1 MCIAANVIKS
11 TATILPGSFK
21 FTSQKRNLQYAIVD
35 IETTG
40 GYAASNGITEIA
52 VFITDGENILN
63 HYCTL
68 LNPVYTIPRYVEAL
82 TGITNGMVEYE
93 RPFSSIADELYEL
106 LADKIFVAHNVNFDY
121 SFIKHHLAKSG
132 YELNCRKLCTIR
144 LGRQILPGLPG
155 YGLGKICKHLGI
167 ENESRHRASGDA
179 MATAKLFHHLLRCD
193 KEGHIQA
200 MLKAKS
206 KEQSL
211 PPNISATVVKQLP
224 AEPGVYYFHDKK
236 GKVIYVG
243 KAKSLNKRVSS
254 HFTNNKTTRQK
265 QEFLKQIFNIS
276 YQATATELMAFIL
289 ESVEIKKLWPEQNR
303 SQKRFEQSYGLYTFE
318 DQRGYHRLCI
328 EKKKKHIR
336 PLYTFNLLTDG
347 HALLRKLMLQFELCP
362 KLCFLQS
369 ENILCQSLHEN
380 KCKGACEQ
388 REPVPLYNSR
398 VNDCVNY
405 LNNELPSFALVD
417 AGLKEQEQSCILIE
431 KGRFFGMGYLP
442 SDMALHNIE
451 ELKSY
456 LTPHAENDYI
466 RGLVFQHI
474 SRYPYKKV
482 SLSN

>member
-1 MCIAANVIKS
+1 M
-11 TATILPGSFK
+11 
-21 FTSQKRNLQYAIVD
+21 QYAIVD

-52 VFITDGENILN
+52 VFITDGEKILKRF
-63 HYCTL
+63 CTL

-82 TGITNGMVEYE
+82 TGITNEMVEFE
-93 RPFSSIADELYEL
+93 RPFSSIADELYDL

-121 SFIKHHLAKSG
+121 SFVKYHLAQSG
-132 YELNCRKLCTIR
+132 YDLNCRKLCTVR
-144 LGRQILPGLPG
+144 LGRQILPGLQG

-167 ENESRHRASGDA
+167 EIESRHRAGGDA
-179 MATAKLFHHLLRCD
+179 HATVKLFHHLLTCD
-193 KEGHIQA
+193 TNGHVHG

-211 PPNISATVVKQLP
+211 PPNISASIVKQIP
-224 AEPGVYYFHDKK
+224 QEPGVYYFHDKK

-254 HFTNNKTTRQK
+254 HFTNNKITRQK
-265 QEFLKQIFNIS
+265 QEFLKKIYNIS

-318 DQRGYHRLCI
+318 DRKGYYRLCI

-336 PLYTFNLLTDG
+336 PLYTFNLLSEG
-347 HALLRKLMLQFELCP
+347 HTLLRKLMSQFELCP
-362 KLCFLQS
+362 KLCFLQA
-369 ENILCQSLHEN
+369 ENISCQMLLEK

-388 REPVPLYNSR
+388 NESVNNYNSR
-398 VNDCVNY
+398 VEACINY
-405 LNNELPSFALVD
+405 LNNELPSFAVVD
-417 AGLKEQEQSCILIE
+417 SGLKVEEQSCILIE

-442 SDMALHNIE
+442 SDMDFHAIDD
-451 ELKSY
+451 LKSH

-474 SRYPYKKV
+474 SRYPHKKV
-482 SLSN
+482 PLLN

>member
-1 MCIAANVIKS
+1 ME
-11 TATILPGSFK
+11 
-21 FTSQKRNLQYAIVD
+21 YAIVD

-52 VFITDGENILN
+52 VFITDGKNILKR
-63 HYCTL
+63 YATL

-82 TGITNGMVEYE
+82 TGITNEMVEFE

-106 LADKIFVAHNVNFDY
+106 LADRVFVAHNVNFDY
-121 SFIKHHLAKSG
+121 SFVKYHLAKSG
-132 YELNCRKLCTIR
+132 YDLNCRKLCTVR
-144 LGRQILPGLPG
+144 LGRQILPGLQG

-167 ENESRHRASGDA
+167 DIESRHRASGDA
-179 MATAKLFHHLLRCD
+179 HATAQLFHHLLACD
-193 KEGHIQA
+193 TNGHVQA
-200 MLKAKS
+200 MLKVKS

-211 PPNISATVVKQLP
+211 PPNIP
-224 AEPGVYYFHDKK
+224 ASIVRQIPGDPGVYYFHDKK

-265 QEFLKQIFNIS
+265 QEFLKKIYNIS

-289 ESVEIKKLWPEQNR
+289 ESIEIKKLWPEQNR

-318 DQRGYHRLCI
+318 DRRGYQRLCI
-328 EKKKKHIR
+328 EKKKKNIK
-336 PLYTFNLLTDG
+336 PLYTFNLLTEG
-347 HALLRKLMLQFELCP
+347 HTLLNKLMLQFELCP
-362 KLCFLQS
+362 KLCFLQA
-369 ENILCQSLHEN
+369 EQVQCQMLLDK

-388 REPVPLYNSR
+388 KEPSTRYNSR
-398 VNDCVNY
+398 VDACIQY
-405 LNNELPSFALVD
+405 LNNELPSFAVVD
-417 AGLKEQEQSCILIE
+417 SGLKKEEQSCILIE

-442 SDMALHNIE
+442 SDMTFHTIE
-451 ELKSY
+451 DLKSQ

-474 SRYPYKKV
+474 SRYPHKKI